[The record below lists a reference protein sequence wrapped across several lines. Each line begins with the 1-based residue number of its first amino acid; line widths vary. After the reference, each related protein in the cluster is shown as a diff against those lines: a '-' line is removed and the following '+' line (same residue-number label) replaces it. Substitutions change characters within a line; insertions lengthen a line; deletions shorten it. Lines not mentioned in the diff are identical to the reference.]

1 MRVLLIEDDELLA
14 DGMASGLRALGFAVD
29 AYACGAD
36 AHAALASAEY
46 DAVLLDLGLPGG
58 DGMQWLA
65 RWRAE
70 GIDAPVLILTARD
83 ALDSR
88 IGGLDAGADD
98 YLLKPIALGELA
110 ARLRAIGRR
119 SRGRPEPLWRHGALT
134 FSPGSR
140 AVAWNGQ
147 PVDLTAREVAL
158 LEVLLANPNRVLSK
172 AQIQE
177 KLYGWGDELESN
189 ALEVY
194 VHHLRRKLA
203 PGIVRTVRGVGYA
216 LGPADAAAPAP
227 GAARGPAAP

>member
-1 MRVLLIEDDELLA
+1 MRVLLIEDDGLLA
-14 DGMASGLRALGFAVD
+14 DGMASGLRSLGFAVD
-29 AYACGAD
+29 ACACGAD
-36 AHAALASAEY
+36 AHAALRSAQY

-83 ALDSR
+83 ALASR

-110 ARLRAIGRR
+110 ARLRAMGRR
-119 SRGRPEPLWRHGALT
+119 ARGRPEPVWQHGALS
-134 FSPGSR
+134 FHPGTRS
-140 AVAWNGQ
+140 VTWNGQ
-147 PVDLTAREVAL
+147 PVELTAREVAL
-158 LEVLLANPNRVLSK
+158 LEVLLASPSRVLSK
-172 AQIQE
+172 AQILE
-177 KLYGWGDELESN
+177 KLYGWGDEIESN

-216 LGPADAAAPAP
+216 LGPAEAALPADGAPAS
-227 GAARGPAAP
+227 